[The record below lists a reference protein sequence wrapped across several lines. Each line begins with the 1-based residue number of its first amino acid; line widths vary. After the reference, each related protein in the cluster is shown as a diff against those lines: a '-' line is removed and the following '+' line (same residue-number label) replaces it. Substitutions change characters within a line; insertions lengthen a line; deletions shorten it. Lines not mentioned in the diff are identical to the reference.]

1 MIYLTNFLHISF
13 TILITLIFIVYRKP
27 IASKFN
33 LIDRPEKDKIHKDAT
48 PTIASFGIFFSFLY
62 FYFLEISQG
71 NINIDLIVFL
81 CITMGSFILGL
92 IDDKLKLSYKNKFAI
107 LIPLLFICIFFSE
120 SFIISKYKF
129 EVFKNIYTIENNI
142 LSVLITCFFY
152 CC

>member
-62 FYFLEISQG
+62 FYF
-71 NINIDLIVFL
+71 
-81 CITMGSFILGL
+81 
-92 IDDKLKLSYKNKFAI
+92 
-107 LIPLLFICIFFSE
+107 
-120 SFIISKYKF
+120 
-129 EVFKNIYTIENNI
+129 
-142 LSVLITCFFY
+142 
-152 CC
+152 